1 MQTFMNIYAN
11 YDPIIVRCPGK
22 VKRERALQ
30 FQLGFAAAGGVGG
43 QFHARLL
50 EHEPCRDA
58 GIAVVVLVAVVHHL
72 GNAGLD
78 DGLGTLVAGEEGH
91 IDPCA
96 LQVVVSAV
104 QDGIQLG
111 MADVHIFCVQRV
123 ALADSQGAADFLGD
137 YDAAEVVPLCQV
149 GAKKFYILSGKPFI
163 SMVLGD
169 PDGATMRLRGFD
181 RLCYFRSKFDRF
193 APK

>member
-1 MQTFMNIYAN
+1 MNIYAN

-72 GNAGLD
+72 GDAGLD
-78 DGLGTLVAGEEGH
+78 DGLGALVAGEQGG
-91 IDPCA
+91 
-96 LQVVVSAV
+96 V
-104 QDGIQLG
+104 QSRPLEPAARIVENGVEFRVT
-111 MADVHIFCVQRV
+111 DV
-123 ALADSQGAADFLGD
+123 
-137 YDAAEVVPLCQV
+137 
-149 GAKKFYILSGKPFI
+149 
-163 SMVLGD
+163 
-169 PDGATMRLRGFD
+169 
-181 RLCYFRSKFDRF
+181 
-193 APK
+193 